1 MVSRRRDSCVRKLE
15 VLLVLRPGGSSE
27 GGSRGIK
34 EIISKTRP
42 VCIALA
48 AVMGACFRDSA

>member
-1 MVSRRRDSCVRKLE
+1 VRKLE

-34 EIISKTRP
+34 EIISETRP

-48 AVMGACFRDSA
+48 VVTGACCRDGE